1 MIIRPVVLQLAL
13 IVVSCAV
20 SFSQE
25 IEPRAYSNLPVNAN
39 FAALNYNFTSGNIVA
54 DPAAPIKELDLNS
67 NNIIGGYVRTF
78 SMFGNL
84 ARIQLTVPYSFLS
97 GTAKLAGRDTAGT
110 RSGLA
115 DLRIRFGI
123 NFIGSPAMDI
133 AEYVKR
139 KEGTVVGAS
148 LVVSA
153 PTGQY
158 FEDKLINLG
167 TNRWGFKPEI
177 GISQRLSDFYGEIYT
192 GVWFFTANNE
202 YVKTN
207 KLETDPLFN
216 IQGQINYVFKNIA
229 WAGINAAYSNGGNTS
244 VNGVSNN
251 TKQDNWRLGAVV
263 SSALSKN
270 LAVKLQY
277 HTGAVIRRGSDFDFY
292 GISFQYFWY

>member
-1 MIIRPVVLQLAL
+1 
-13 IVVSCAV
+13 
-20 SFSQE
+20 
-25 IEPRAYSNLPVNAN
+25 
-39 FAALNYNFTSGNIVA
+39 
-54 DPAAPIKELDLNS
+54 
-67 NNIIGGYVRTF
+67 
-78 SMFGNL
+78 
-84 ARIQLTVPYSFLS
+84 
-97 GTAKLAGRDTAGT
+97 
-110 RSGLA
+110 
-115 DLRIRFGI
+115 
-123 NFIGSPAMDI
+123 MDI

-139 KEGTVVGAS
+139 REGTVVGAS
-148 LVVSA
+148 LVISA

-177 GISQRLSDFYGEIYT
+177 GISQRFRDFYGEIYA

-229 WAGINAAYSNGGNTS
+229 WAGINAAYSNGGNTGI
-244 VNGVSNN
+244 NGVSNN
-251 TKQDNWRLGAVV
+251 TKQDNWRMGAVV
-263 SSALSKN
+263 SSALSEN